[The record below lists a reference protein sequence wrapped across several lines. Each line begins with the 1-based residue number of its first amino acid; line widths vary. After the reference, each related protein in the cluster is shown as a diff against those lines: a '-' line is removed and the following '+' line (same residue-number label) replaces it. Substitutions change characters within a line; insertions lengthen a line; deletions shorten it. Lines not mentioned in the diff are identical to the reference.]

1 MTTRPLIAVLG
12 ARGKMGSRVSKNLGK
27 FGYEFVSCARDEA
40 GLSVLAEQGYR
51 AMSSEEASRIAD
63 IVIFALPDA
72 ALPKLSQQLVPLLK
86 PGAIVITLDPAAA
99 RARQLTLRDDC
110 TFVVVHPCHPVI
122 FGNFE
127 TPEER
132 ADQFGGIA
140 AKQDIVIA
148 LLQGQEDAF
157 EIARSLCIDLFSP
170 VEVCH
175 RITVEQ
181 MAILEPAAAEVV
193 SAMCATIMK
202 ASIDEAVK
210 RGVPEPAAESFLR
223 GHINLALAVALKS
236 KIPFSDACKI
246 AVEYGYRHVLREDW
260 RKVFEPEQIEEVLTQ
275 MLHLNES

>member
-1 MTTRPLIAVLG
+1 MKTSQLIAVLG
-12 ARGKMGSRVSKNLGK
+12 ARGKMGSRISANLTK
-27 FGYEFVSCARDEA
+27 HGYDFVSCARDEA
-40 GLSVLAEQGYR
+40 GLAALSVQGYR
-51 AMSSEEASRIAD
+51 AMTSEEASRIAD

-72 ALPKLSQQLVPLLK
+72 ALPNLSRQLVPLLK

-99 RARQLTLRDDC
+99 RAKQLTLRDDC

-122 FGNFE
+122 FGNYD

-132 ADQFGGIA
+132 ADQFGGVA

-148 LLQGQEDAF
+148 LLQGHEDAF
-157 EIARSLCIDLFSP
+157 ETARTLCIDLFSP

-260 RKVFEPEQIEEVLTQ
+260 RKVFEPEQIDEVLVQ
-275 MLHLNES
+275 MLHLND